1 MLYRIQQ
8 WIIQDH
14 NEVYITR
21 MYYTVP
27 QWVVVN
33 YNSATIYFTGRQCT
47 IQNYN
52 IKLCTTQYYDILYST
67 TLYYMIPKYNQ
78 HSVLYFR
85 IQYHDVLKSTII

>member
-33 YNSATIYFTGRQCT
+33 YNSATIYFTGWQCT
-47 IQNYN
+47 IQTYY
-52 IKLCTTQYYDILYST
+52 IKQCTTMYYTILWYTLQYPT
-67 TLYYMIPKYNQ
+67 
-78 HSVLYFR
+78 VLYDTK
-85 IQYHDVLKSTII
+85 I